1 MPPTL
6 QSLGID
12 QMSVADRISLAVAI
26 WDSIPVEAHQPLLT
40 ESQRQELD
48 RRIAEYETNPHDVIP
63 WEQVKAGALK
73 RFQP

>member
-1 MPPTL
+1 MAPTL

-12 QMSVADRISLAVAI
+12 RMTVADRISLVVAI

-40 ESQRQELD
+40 ESQGQELD
-48 RRIAEYETNPHDVIP
+48 RRIAEYEANPHDVIP
-63 WEQVKAGALK
+63 WEDVKAEALT